1 MDSFDK
7 LKTLFESFPGIGPR
21 QASRFVYFLLRK
33 NPQYRHELSERI
45 RDIARD
51 IKQCSTCQRFF
62 PAESTRG
69 NECRICS
76 DTSVD
81 SSLLMLVERD
91 SDLEAIHRSSVYN
104 GKYFVLGGSLPIL
117 EKEPE
122 RKIRINDLKRHL
134 EHTGNSI
141 SEIILAFSVT
151 PQGEHT
157 EEYIRETLAPLL
169 SQHSIKLSTLGRGV
183 STGTE
188 LEYADKDTILHA
200 FKGRK

>member
-7 LKTLFESFPGIGPR
+7 LKVLFESFPGIGPR

-51 IKQCSTCQRFF
+51 IKQCATCQRFF
-62 PAESTRG
+62 SAESTRG
-69 NECRICS
+69 NECRVCS
-76 DTSVD
+76 DTTVD
-81 SSLLMLVERD
+81 RSLLMLVERD
-91 SDLEAIHRSSVYN
+91 SDLEAINRSGVYD
-104 GKYFVLGGSLPIL
+104 GRYFVLGGSLPVL

-122 RKIRINDLKRHL
+122 RKIRINDLHKLIER
-134 EHTGNSI
+134 EGEVI
-141 SEIILAFSVT
+141 QEIIFALSVT

-157 EEYIRETLAPLL
+157 KEYLEENLAPLL
-169 SQHSIKLSTLGRGV
+169 SQYSITVSTLGRGV

-188 LEYADKDTILHA
+188 LEYVDKDTILHA
-200 FKGRK
+200 LKGRK